1 MFRNFYEYYQ
11 WVLSRFNPVYAS
23 EIRRLL
29 NIALDFYND
38 KNYQSFIIIDLNK
51 TITIKRYPTPT
62 IFYNNVTKGC
72 GILRRNRKNRRSQN
86 NTELGNHVP
95 T

>member
-29 NIALDFYND
+29 NVALDFYND
-38 KNYQSFIIIDLNK
+38 INYQSFIIMLRKIAAYLEETGK
-51 TITIKRYPTPT
+51 TEEARTTRNWEIMFRHNLRAKR
-62 IFYNNVTKGC
+62 
-72 GILRRNRKNRRSQN
+72 S
-86 NTELGNHVP
+86 E
-95 T
+95 

>member
-29 NIALDFYND
+29 NVALDFYND
-38 KNYQSFIIIDLNK
+38 KTTNL
-51 TITIKRYPTPT
+51 
-62 IFYNNVTKGC
+62 
-72 GILRRNRKNRRSQN
+72 L
-86 NTELGNHVP
+86 
-95 T
+95 

>member
-29 NIALDFYND
+29 NIALYFYND
-38 KNYQSFIIIDLNK
+38 KNYQSFIIMLRKIAAYLEETGK
-51 TITIKRYPTPT
+51 TEEARTTRNWEIMFRHNLRAKR
-62 IFYNNVTKGC
+62 
-72 GILRRNRKNRRSQN
+72 S
-86 NTELGNHVP
+86 E
-95 T
+95 

>member
-38 KNYQSFIIIDLNK
+38 KNYQSFIIM
-51 TITIKRYPTPT
+51 
-62 IFYNNVTKGC
+62 
-72 GILRRNRKNRRSQN
+72 LRKIAAY
-86 NTELGNHVP
+86 L
-95 T
+95 